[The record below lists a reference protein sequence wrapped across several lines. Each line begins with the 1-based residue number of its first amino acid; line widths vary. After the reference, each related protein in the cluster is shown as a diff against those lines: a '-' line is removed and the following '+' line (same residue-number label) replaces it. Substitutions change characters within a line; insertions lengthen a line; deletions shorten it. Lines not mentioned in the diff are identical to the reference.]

1 MGTGEGN
8 NSSTEETK
16 VVMDELA
23 KTLSEGS
30 WVVDSVA
37 ADMEGL
43 EGAISVGPII
53 QIDCGVGQAQK
64 VKLGLV
70 SSISNEYILTPKK
83 PNTRKWKR
91 TARKGSGQSALEGI
105 PSPIQRILSARRNS
119 KQSCDLVGLGGVI
132 KNSDGWIGLVMAKQL
147 GLPVAL
153 AEVDAS
159 SVVDGVNLF
168 KPSLS
173 VVWLVISDIQA
184 LYSEVGIQKCQ
195 AVARSSNGL
204 AHNLAYLTISSG
216 RDFL

>member
-1 MGTGEGN
+1 MVLSLKLLRPLEIEGNVDQVKDLNKSEVSCPDSRGSMVISVINPGAVRKKMGTGEGN

-91 TARKGSGQSALEGI
+91 TARKGSGQSALEVKMKDFEWFC
-105 PSPIQRILSARRNS
+105 LFLKLNS
-119 KQSCDLVGLGGVI
+119 DVSIRQSCDLVGLGGVI
-132 KNSDGWIGLVMAKQL
+132 KNSDGWIVAAFAKPLKCCVSVEVGEFL
-147 GLPVAL
+147 GL
-153 AEVDAS
+153 
-159 SVVDGVNLF
+159 
-168 KPSLS
+168 K
-173 VVWLVISDIQA
+173 
-184 LYSEVGIQKCQ
+184 
-195 AVARSSNGL
+195 
-204 AHNLAYLTISSG
+204 
-216 RDFL
+216 